1 MRFLKTL
8 TLNRRAIYDDRLAID
23 TESGVIMNTPNNLL
37 IPKGSTADR
46 PVSPVNGMIRYNTT
60 LNEIPGSP
68 GTYYG
73 DFEVYQGSSWRVV
86 RFKESNGVTLQD
98 AGTGNDVWTTF
109 GPLTP
114 DPFDNDYQ
122 AEVTWNAAQIAK
134 NITVIVENVYQIG
147 TVNFEIVQNPTTTG
161 TGAEITTG
169 AFVEGTQYIITN
181 VGDTDFTTL
190 GASANTVG
198 VVFTIP
204 VAGGTGNGTTGKVR
218 KTGTYLEFYT
228 FVPNTKK
235 VYVLQKF
242 DQ

>member
-23 TESGVIMNTPNNLL
+23 TANGVVMNTPNNLL
-37 IPKGSTADR
+37 IPKGTTADR
-46 PVSPVNGMIRYNTT
+46 PASPVNGMVRYNTD
-60 LNEIPGSP
+60 LNTP
-68 GTYYG
+68 YG
-73 DFEVYQGSSWRVV
+73 EFEVYQGSSWRVV

-114 DPFDNDYQ
+114 DPFDNAYQ
-122 AEVTWNAAQIAK
+122 AGVTWDAAQIAL
-134 NITVIVENVYQIG
+134 NLTVIVENVYQLG
-147 TVNFEIVQNPTTTG
+147 SVNYYIVQNPTTAG
-161 TGAEITTG
+161 TGSEITTG
-169 AFVEGTQYIITN
+169 AFVPTTEYIITF
-181 VGDTDFTTL
+181 VGDTDFTTI

-198 VVFTIP
+198 TVFT
-204 VAGGTGNGTTGKVR
+204 ATGTGNGTTGTVR
-218 KTGTYLEFYT
+218 KTGTYLEFYS

-235 VYVLQKF
+235 VYVIQKL

>member
-8 TLNRRAIYDDRLAID
+8 TLNRRAIYDDRLAIRTD
-23 TESGVIMNTPNNLL
+23 SSVIMNTPNNLL
-37 IPKGSTADR
+37 MPKGGTADR
-46 PVSPVNGMIRYNTT
+46 PASPVNGMMRYNTD
-60 LNEIPGSP
+60 LNAP
-68 GTYYG
+68 YG
-73 DFEVYQGSSWRVV
+73 DFEVYQGGQWRVV

-114 DPFDNDYQ
+114 DPFDNAVQ

-147 TVNFEIVQNPTTTG
+147 TVNFEIVQNPTATG
-161 TGAEITTG
+161 TGSEITTG
-169 AFVEGTQYIITN
+169 SFVASTEYIITN
-181 VGDTDFTTL
+181 VGDTDFTAI

-198 VVFTIP
+198 TVFTATGI
-204 VAGGTGNGTTGKVR
+204 GGGTTGKAR

-228 FVPNTKK
+228 FVPDTKK